1 MFSSS
6 VRTQAHSLPQNLL
19 LASLPADA
27 FARIAPHLTPVDL
40 HAGDVLAEAGG
51 AVKHVYF
58 PQSGVI
64 SLVVEMAAGQNVETA
79 MIGRDGVLNA
89 GAALDGK
96 VSLSRAVVRFSGVAM
111 AIASDKLIEAAAGSD
126 DLRSLLLRHEQ
137 VLLAEAQQAAACNAS
152 HRTGPRL
159 CKWLL
164 RMRDIAGNDNLMVT
178 QDDLAEM
185 IGVTRPSVTIAANE
199 LQKAGCIGY
208 RRGVVQIFDAA
219 GLKARGCECYGIVQ
233 GHRTAMLGPHAP
245 VAGPPAV
252 AVSGR
257 SRRH

>member
-1 MFSSS
+1 MFPSPSRS
-6 VRTQAHSLPQNLL
+6 RTQLQPQNLL

-27 FARIAPHLTPVDL
+27 FARIEPHLVPLDL
-40 HAGDVLAEAGG
+40 HAGDMLAEAGG
-51 AVKHVYF
+51 AVRHVYF

-111 AIASDKLIEAAAGSD
+111 AIATDRLIATAAGSE

-137 VLLAEAQQAAACNAS
+137 VLLAEAQQSAACNAS

-164 RMRDIAGNDNLMVT
+164 RMRDIAGNDNLTVT

-208 RRGVVQIFDAA
+208 RRGVVRIFDAA
-219 GLKARGCECYGIVQ
+219 GLKARGCECYGIVR

-245 VAGPPAV
+245 VARRPAV
-252 AVSGR
+252 PISGR
-257 SRRH
+257 